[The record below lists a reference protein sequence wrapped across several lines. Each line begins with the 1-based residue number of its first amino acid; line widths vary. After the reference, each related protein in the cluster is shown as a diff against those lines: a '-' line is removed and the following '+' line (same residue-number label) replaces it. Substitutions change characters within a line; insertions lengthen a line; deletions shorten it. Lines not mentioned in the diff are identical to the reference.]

1 MNVLSH
7 KAMILAAGRG
17 ERMRPLTDVVPK
29 PLLEA
34 GGKSLIVWQIERLAA
49 AGFRDLVINHAHL
62 GRQIESTL
70 GDGHRFDTR
79 IAYSSEGEALE
90 TAGGIA
96 KALPLLGRAPFLV
109 VSGDVYNDYDYARLL
124 PVLRKMS
131 EPTPAW
137 LAYMV
142 MVDNPRHHPSGDF
155 VLQDGRIGYGDG
167 EKLTFSG
174 IGLYRPEVFAGVR
187 VGEKLKLRPVLE
199 GLMQRSLVGGEHFTG
214 RWEDVGTPERLAA
227 LDRELRNHS
236 SGLS

>member
-1 MNVLSH
+1 MY

-17 ERMRPLTDVVPK
+17 ERMRPLTDAVPK

-34 GGKSLIVWQIERLAA
+34 GGKPLIAWQIGRLAQ

-62 GRQIESTL
+62 GRQIESAL
-70 GDGHRFDTR
+70 GDGAHFGVR
-79 IAYSSEGEALE
+79 IAYSDEGEALE

-96 KALPLLGRAPFLV
+96 KAMPLLGHAPFLV
-109 VSGDVYNDYDYARLL
+109 VSGDVYSEYEYERLV
-124 PVLRKMS
+124 PRLRKMA
-131 EPTPAW
+131 EPDTDC

-142 MVDNPRHHPSGDF
+142 MVDNPPHHAGGDF
-155 VLQDGRIGYGDG
+155 VLRNGLVRDAAGD
-167 EKLTFSG
+167 KLTFSG

-199 GLMQRSLVGGEHFTG
+199 ELMKDGRVGGERFAG

-227 LDRELRNHS
+227 LDAELRGKPLAATN
-236 SGLS
+236 